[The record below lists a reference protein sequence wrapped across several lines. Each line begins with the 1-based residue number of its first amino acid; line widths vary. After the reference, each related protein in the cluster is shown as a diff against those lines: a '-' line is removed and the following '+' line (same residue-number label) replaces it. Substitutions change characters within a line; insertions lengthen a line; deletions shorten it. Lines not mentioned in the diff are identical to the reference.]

1 MLSWNK
7 SFLEFEFN
15 YIIYVKSLWEV
26 TKKASQLTT
35 ALAKRFL
42 NDIIHSQLC
51 DINFLVR
58 SLHCNFVH
66 LKTSSAKVNGI
77 SQHGVKVGPG
87 LHDPGS
93 PQRVKVGSETT

>member
-1 MLSWNK
+1 MR
-7 SFLEFEFN
+7 E
-15 YIIYVKSLWEV
+15 I

-42 NDIIHSQLC
+42 NDIIQSQLC

-77 SQHGVKVGPG
+77 SQNGIKVRPE
-87 LHDPGS
+87 LHVPGS
-93 PQRVKVGSETT
+93 PQKVNVGSETALNLKVRPHVAL